1 MKEDH
6 IFRLTGRGA
15 DQDPKGVFSI
25 NRLTGEV
32 AVSRALDREAIAYY
46 HQLSEGKPTAV
57 QDVGLQFEEA
67 VILHNVCEIN
77 DAAVSWPVRLSAN
90 VGCEFVCANTV
101 V

>member
-46 HQLSEGKPTAV
+46 HVSEILTLLSTAFCFPLHTVSECVEFQLKSST
-57 QDVGLQFEEA
+57 
-67 VILHNVCEIN
+67 
-77 DAAVSWPVRLSAN
+77 
-90 VGCEFVCANTV
+90 
-101 V
+101 

>member
-1 MKEDH
+1 VISSDMKEDH

-46 HQLSEGKPTAV
+46 H
-57 QDVGLQFEEA
+57 
-67 VILHNVCEIN
+67 
-77 DAAVSWPVRLSAN
+77 
-90 VGCEFVCANTV
+90 
-101 V
+101 

>member
-1 MKEDH
+1 MTQVISSDMKEDH

-46 HQLSEGKPTAV
+46 HVSAILNLLSTA
-57 QDVGLQFEEA
+57 FCFPHC
-67 VILHNVCEIN
+67 ILL
-77 DAAVSWPVRLSAN
+77 VSVKKFS
-90 VGCEFVCANTV
+90 
-101 V
+101 

>member
-46 HQLSEGKPTAV
+46 HVSAILNLLFAV
-57 QDVGLQFEEA
+57 LCF
-67 VILHNVCEIN
+67 LHCIPR
-77 DAAVSWPVRLSAN
+77 DR
-90 VGCEFVCANTV
+90 
-101 V
+101 

>member
-6 IFRLTGRGA
+6 IFRLTGRGS

-46 HQLSEGKPTAV
+46 HVSA
-57 QDVGLQFEEA
+57 
-67 VILHNVCEIN
+67 ILN
-77 DAAVSWPVRLSAN
+77 PLSAAF
-90 VGCEFVCANTV
+90 CFPPLHTV
-101 V
+101 SECVEVQLKSFT